1 MECVVVLIKNFKK
14 DCRVIRVVATK
25 VSSYF
30 ITRLLD
36 FNLHFQYRYVE
47 NEFILLFKDG

>member
-1 MECVVVLIKNFKK
+1 MECVFVLIKIFKK

-25 VSSYF
+25 LSSYF